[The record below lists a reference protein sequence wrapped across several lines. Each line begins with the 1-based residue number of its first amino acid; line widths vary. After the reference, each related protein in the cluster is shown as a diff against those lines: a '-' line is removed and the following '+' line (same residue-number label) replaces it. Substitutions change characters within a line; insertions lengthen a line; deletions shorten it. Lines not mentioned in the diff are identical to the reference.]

1 MTVHGEPAP
10 TAPAPAGGER
20 RRRGN
25 LVTWLILGGILVV
38 ALVLRLWNIDHNL
51 PFVYNADEELHFV
64 PKAVDMFGGSLNPG
78 YFENPPALTYLLYV
92 VFRVRFLGDHL
103 REAFAGDP
111 EPAFLTARIVVA
123 LIGTLVA
130 GLVYWAGARFYDRR
144 VGLVGAAVMA
154 VAFLPLFYSKHA
166 LNDTVTMAPVAV
178 ALVGCLLVYERGRW
192 VDWLLAGGAIGV
204 ATATKYTAGAMIVT
218 LIAAAVLRVA
228 RDRSA
233 LRPTLVGFAVAV
245 GALFVCFAILNPFA
259 ILHPGEAR
267 AQISGQSDQA
277 GTAKLGQDDTLGWL
291 YYVKTLLWGFG
302 WLPTV
307 AAIAGGVLAVVRDW
321 RKGLLLV
328 VFPVL
333 LWLYLG
339 EQGRHF
345 GRWLMPIYPALCVLA
360 GYAVVSAADAIK
372 VRVPVVVAV
381 LAAVLCVQ
389 GVIQAVHIDT
399 ILGREDTR
407 TQARAWMETH
417 VPDGAKVVVEPFIP
431 GNWLTL
437 DASRTFDRFAVKRP
451 FQAYEKKL
459 RPKLVDRYRREGYC
473 WVVVG
478 SHQKGRGLKAGLK
491 NARAYYR
498 ALDRASAST
507 TVFSPYRRGAEPVE
521 FSYDQSFNYEPRA
534 FARPGP
540 VVEIHR
546 LSGCR

>member
-1 MTVHGEPAP
+1 VTVRGEPAP
-10 TAPAPAGGER
+10 AAERPVAG
-20 RRRGN
+20 RRGGG
-25 LVTWLILGGILVV
+25 LTTWLILAGILVV

-92 VFRVRFLGDHL
+92 VFRLRFFGEHL
-103 REAFAGDP
+103 RSAFADDP
-111 EPAFLTARIVVA
+111 GPAFLTARVAVA
-123 LIGTLVA
+123 LIGTLVVF
-130 GLVYWAGARFYDRR
+130 LVHWAGSRFYERR
-144 VGLVGAAVMA
+144 VGLVAAAVMA

-204 ATATKYTAGAMIVT
+204 ATATKYTAGAMVVA
-218 LIAAAVLRVA
+218 LLVAAGLRIA

-233 LRPTLVGFAVAV
+233 LGPTILGFVVAIA
-245 GALFVCFAILNPFA
+245 ALCVCFAILNPFA

-267 AQISGQSDQA
+267 SQISGQSDQA
-277 GTAKLGQDDTLGWL
+277 STAKLGQDDTLGWL
-291 YYVKTLLWGFG
+291 YYVKTLTWGFG
-302 WLPTV
+302 WLPTI
-307 AAIAGGVLAVVRDW
+307 AAVAGGVLALVRDW
-321 RKGLLLV
+321 RRGLLLV
-328 VFPVL
+328 VFPVV

-360 GYAVVSAADAIK
+360 GYAVVAAAEALRRHVNAVI
-372 VRVPVVVAV
+372 AV
-381 LAAVLCVQ
+381 LTAALCVQ
-389 GVIQAVHIDT
+389 GVIQAIHIDT

-407 TQARAWMETH
+407 TQARAWMQTH
-417 VPDGAKVVVEPFIP
+417 IPDGAGVVVEPFIP

-437 DASRTFDRFAVKRP
+437 DATRSYRRFPVKRP
-451 FQAYEKKL
+451 FQAYEKKQ
-459 RPKLVDRYRREGYC
+459 RPKLIDRYRREGYC

-478 SHQKGRGLKAGLK
+478 SHQKGRGLKAGLD

-498 ALDRASAST
+498 ALDRASAGT
-507 TVFSPYRRGAEPVE
+507 TVFSPYRRGAEPVP

-534 FARPGP
+534 YERPGP

-546 LSGCR
+546 LSACR